1 LVATQAEI
9 SPLITALE
17 RYDTLS
23 TEERTALVAL
33 PLHVREFASRQE
45 IIREGDRPEQS
56 GVILAG
62 MTART
67 QILEQGKRQL
77 TALNI
82 QGDFVD
88 LDSFLL
94 KKIDHSVIA
103 LGPCKIAFISHEAVK
118 ELCADHIHLS
128 RLLWLTTVVDS
139 AIQRA
144 WITCLGRRSAIARM
158 AHLICELFVRLRDRG
173 LSASSSF
180 DFPITQADV
189 GDILGLSVVHVNR
202 TVQDLRRLELISW
215 EHGRVTIV
223 DYEGLARR
231 GEFDPTYLNLWKEA
245 R

>member
-1 LVATQAEI
+1 MIATQAEI

-23 TEERTALVAL
+23 SEERAALLAL

-56 GVILAG
+56 CLILAG

-94 KKIDHSVIA
+94 KKNR
-103 LGPCKIAFISHEAVK
+103 P
-118 ELCADHIHLS
+118 
-128 RLLWLTTVVDS
+128 
-139 AIQRA
+139 QRH
-144 WITCLGRRSAIARM
+144 RSW
-158 AHLICELFVRLRDRG
+158 
-173 LSASSSF
+173 S
-180 DFPITQADV
+180 
-189 GDILGLSVVHVNR
+189 
-202 TVQDLRRLELISW
+202 VQDRI
-215 EHGRVTIV
+215 HI
-223 DYEGLARR
+223 A
-231 GEFDPTYLNLWKEA
+231 
-245 R
+245 